1 MYDET
6 NLIVRYK
13 MDNNSIFKYIFVLV
27 VIVLICYTSYVIL
40 KNRSSLDDAT
50 VDHTS
55 TTTNIQTDLRLSITE
70 LDTINPILSK
80 NRNVQE
86 ITKAI
91 YEPLVTLN
99 ENYKLEYCLAE
110 EIAKLDSLTYLVK
123 LRKGVLWQ
131 NKENFTSDD
140 VRYTMEVILNS
151 NIDSIY
157 KENLSSV
164 VELQIIDDYTI
175 KIILAS
181 EVPFFE
187 YRLTFPIMSQKY
199 YEGEDFA
206 TTEKNRMPVGTGK
219 FTITEVSDNVIKLS
233 RNDIYWNV
241 DEKPMAEK
249 ITINLYSNIGEAYNS
264 FKSGELDLLTVT
276 AANVEEYIGTI
287 GYHKIE
293 YKSRNYDFLAF
304 NNSSELFSDIS
315 VRKALSYMIDKD
327 SLVANCLGKGY
338 IPSNFSLD
346 NGNWLYIQDLTVNV
360 DIEKGKQILLEN
372 GWEYQRNS
380 WQKKINNRN
389 VRLEFELVVNE
400 NNSQRISVA
409 ENIQLQLANVGI
421 PVSIKK
427 VSYENYL
434 NILND
439 KNYNC
444 ILAGVEVGFSP
455 SLDTFFGEG
464 NLANYNNGEMLEI
477 MQTVKNT
484 NDENVLYEKYRRIYE
499 LYLEEVP
506 YIGLYRNTESIVCNQ
521 NLVGNITPNSYNV
534 YHNVEKWYRQ

>member
-1 MYDET
+1 
-6 NLIVRYK
+6 
-13 MDNNSIFKYIFVLV
+13 MDNNSVFKYIFVLV
-27 VIVLICYTSYVIL
+27 VIVLICYTSYIIL
-40 KNRSSLDDAT
+40 KNRSTLDDGT
-50 VDHTS
+50 IDHTS
-55 TTTNIQTDLRLSITE
+55 TTSNIQTDLRLSITE

-86 ITKAI
+86 ITKII

-110 EIAKLDSLTYLVK
+110 EIAKLDNLTYLVK

-157 KENLSSV
+157 KENLNSV
-164 VELQIIDDYTI
+164 VELQIIDEYTL
-175 KIILAS
+175 KIFLAN

-187 YRLTFPIMSQKY
+187 YKLTFPIMSQKY

-206 TTEKNRMPVGTGK
+206 STEKNRAPVGTGK
-219 FTITEVSDNVIKLS
+219 FAISEVSDNIIKLE
-233 RNDIYWNV
+233 RNEIYWNTE
-241 DEKPMAEK
+241 DKPMAEK
-249 ITINLYSNIGEAYNS
+249 ITLNLYSNIGEAYNA

-293 YKSRNYDFLAF
+293 YKARNYDFLAF

-315 VRKALSYMIDKD
+315 VRKALSYMLDKD

-338 IPSNFSLD
+338 ISSNFSLD

-360 DIEKGKQILLEN
+360 DVDKGKQILLEN

-380 WQKKINNRN
+380 WQKKIDNRTIK
-389 VRLEFELVVNE
+389 LEFELIVNE
-400 NNSQRISVA
+400 NNAQRVSVA

-421 PVSIKK
+421 PVTIKK
-427 VSYENYL
+427 VSYERYL

-444 ILAGVEVGFSP
+444 ILAGIETSFSP

-464 NLANYNNGEMLEI
+464 NLANYNNAEMIEI
-477 MQTVKNT
+477 INNVKNT
-484 NDENVLYEKYRRIYE
+484 NDENVLYEKYKRMYE

-534 YHNVEKWYRQ
+534 YHNIEKWYRQ